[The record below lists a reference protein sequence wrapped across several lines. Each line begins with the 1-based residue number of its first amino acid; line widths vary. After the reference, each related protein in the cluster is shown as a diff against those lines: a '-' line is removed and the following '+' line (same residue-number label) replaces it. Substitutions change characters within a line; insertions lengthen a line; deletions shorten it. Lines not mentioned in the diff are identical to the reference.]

1 MNMSKQEILFGLSL
15 VAFISASSPSHANS
29 LMSCENKGGYETNC
43 FLSEYS
49 LASKSDIQR
58 TFSIEY
64 MMPCIGH
71 EINVGILDKGK
82 TTYWSLKQSNV
93 TETLKIDS
101 YGPLTTFDPDRAWTA
116 GADFQVGCKLEINV
130 TGTDL
135 SDTEKK
141 RLNLVID
148 TIRSHGEIV
157 DQVLQLASNATL
169 LKGII
174 AQLDVNSIAAILAD
188 KYQATKALADSYEKQ
203 NKTEAAGALRSVQED
218 LRAAICFNVALAE
231 QHRNICTDP
240 SSEST
245 GNPEEVK
252 KTLSEK
258 ANEALTSLETNSST
272 VVKTAVDK
280 TTEVVGLFADLVA
293 YCSSSTASD
302 ATAKACPALKKLNIK
317 STACK

>member
-1 MNMSKQEILFGLSL
+1 MIMSKRRVLFGLSL
-15 VAFISASSPSHANS
+15 VVFLFANSTSYANS

-49 LASKSDIQR
+49 LAPKTDIQR

-64 MMPCIGH
+64 KMPCIGH
-71 EINVGILDKGK
+71 EINVGILDQGK
-82 TTYWSLKQSNV
+82 TTYWSLTQSNV
-93 TETLKIDS
+93 TETLKVDS

-116 GADFQVGCKLEINV
+116 GADFQVGCKLEITV

-135 SDTEKK
+135 ADTEKK

-188 KYQATKALADSYEKQ
+188 KYQATRALADSYEKQ

-218 LRAAICFNVALAE
+218 LRAAICFNAALAE
-231 QHRNICTDP
+231 QHRSICTEP
-240 SSEST
+240 SGEST
-245 GNPEEVK
+245 GTPAEVK
-252 KTLSEK
+252 KTLTEK
-258 ANEALTSLETNSST
+258 ANEALTSLETNSSKA
-272 VVKTAVDK
+272 VKTAVDK
-280 TTEVVGLFADLVA
+280 ATEVVGLFTDLVA
-293 YCSSSTASD
+293 YCSSSNASD

-317 STACK
+317 TSACQ